1 MKAILFGAA
10 LALLPTALAAQAAA
24 PAERVTHIIVY
35 GRDACPRGSPDEIV
49 ICGRRP
55 ETERYR
61 IPKALRDQPGTDPE
75 STSWAERAQSL
86 EYVGRTGTQ
95 SCSPVG
101 PGGFTGCWSQMMRA
115 ARQERA
121 HPDSGNAPP

>member
-10 LALLPTALAAQAAA
+10 LALVPAALAAQAAA
-24 PAERVTHIIVY
+24 PERVTHVTIY
-35 GRDACPRGSPDEIV
+35 GRDACPRGQGDEIV
-49 ICGRRP
+49 ICARRP

-86 EYVGRTGTQ
+86 EYVGRTGTE
-95 SCSPVG
+95 SCSTVG
-101 PGGFTGCWSQMMRA
+101 PGGFTGCWSQMVRA

-121 HPDSGNAPP
+121 HPESGNTPP